1 MTQDQSYDVIVIGG
15 GSAGAAAAAR
25 LSEDPKRQVLLL
37 EAGPDPMPIPDS
49 VADGSQEVR
58 AILESP
64 YVMIYPAIR
73 PADGSTY
80 YKVSGRIMGGGSSVN
95 AMAVVRPTKHD
106 LDTWEAL
113 GNPGWSYDDC
123 LPVLKRIESDQDY
136 GDDPIHGTEGPLYVK
151 RPYRL
156 DMEPSEPVRAFIDRA
171 VEMGMDMC
179 PDLNVPDPLGVCGSA
194 YNIKDGVRQS
204 TTVAYLDPARGRPN
218 LHIIAEAIVLSLSV
232 ADAHV
237 DGVVYEK
244 DGQAHSV
251 SARRVVLSA
260 GAYHSPQVL
269 MLSGIGPTNE
279 LESLGITVTHPL
291 EGVGENYQDH
301 ATVQMTYEGRS
312 DFHADW
318 VVPRFRLMYKSD
330 PSLGCGNFHLF
341 MRPPIDVEGLDR
353 MMPVS
358 ANLLEQRARGRVYL
372 TSADPHALPELE
384 EKMLTDPEDI
394 EAMVSAM
401 RFLHELVSDESMHAY
416 YGDLLSPS
424 PDEDWAEYAKTTHGT
439 YQHGA
444 GTCMMGPASDPMAV
458 VDATLKVYGIDN
470 LYVADASVMPVVSH
484 GNTNITAI
492 MIGERV
498 SDFIAEAEQA
508 SG

>member
-1 MTQDQSYDVIVIGG
+1 MRYDQIIVGG
-15 GSAGAAAAAR
+15 GTAGCILAAR
-25 LSEDPKRQVLLL
+25 LSEDPGRSVLLL

-106 LDTWEAL
+106 LDTWETL
-113 GNPGWSYDDC
+113 GNPGWSYEDC

-218 LHIIAEAIVLSLSV
+218 RV
-232 ADAHV
+232 AA
-237 DGVVYEK
+237 
-244 DGQAHSV
+244 
-251 SARRVVLSA
+251 
-260 GAYHSPQVL
+260 
-269 MLSGIGPTNE
+269 
-279 LESLGITVTHPL
+279 
-291 EGVGENYQDH
+291 
-301 ATVQMTYEGRS
+301 
-312 DFHADW
+312 
-318 VVPRFRLMYKSD
+318 
-330 PSLGCGNFHLF
+330 
-341 MRPPIDVEGLDR
+341 
-353 MMPVS
+353 
-358 ANLLEQRARGRVYL
+358 
-372 TSADPHALPELE
+372 
-384 EKMLTDPEDI
+384 
-394 EAMVSAM
+394 
-401 RFLHELVSDESMHAY
+401 
-416 YGDLLSPS
+416 
-424 PDEDWAEYAKTTHGT
+424 
-439 YQHGA
+439 
-444 GTCMMGPASDPMAV
+444 
-458 VDATLKVYGIDN
+458 
-470 LYVADASVMPVVSH
+470 
-484 GNTNITAI
+484 
-492 MIGERV
+492 
-498 SDFIAEAEQA
+498 
-508 SG
+508 